1 MSCLE
6 CRRAFT
12 LRALRRII
20 IDMDKNTLELLV
32 AGTGI
37 GLLFG
42 ALLAKLFS
50 LEWLAVSVGAILL
63 ILSGVSM
70 SIQKSKQ

>member
-1 MSCLE
+1 ME
-6 CRRAFT
+6 
-12 LRALRRII
+12 
-20 IDMDKNTLELLV
+20 KNTLELLV

-37 GLLFG
+37 GLLLG

-50 LEWLAVSVGAILL
+50 LDWLAVSVGAILL

-70 SIQKSKQ
+70 SVQKSKR